1 MFSSITLDAD
11 LRASD
16 LSVFIADIFPN
27 DDKTVKKQTDARN
40 REKMLQILNPCSI
53 FFFFSCCWSTTNL
66 CYGTTQV
73 PFEKMLM
80 RHISVAEQF
89 VEEHDFNSA

>member
-53 FFFFSCCWSTTNL
+53 FFFFPAVGL
-66 CYGTTQV
+66 PQ
-73 PFEKMLM
+73 
-80 RHISVAEQF
+80 ISVMAPLR
-89 VEEHDFNSA
+89 SLLKRC